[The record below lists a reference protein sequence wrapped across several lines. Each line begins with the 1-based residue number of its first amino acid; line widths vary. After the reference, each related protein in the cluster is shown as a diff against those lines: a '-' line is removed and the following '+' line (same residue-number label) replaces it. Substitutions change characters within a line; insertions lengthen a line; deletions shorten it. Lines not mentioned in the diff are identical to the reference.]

1 MSEFNRPT
9 NTVICNAQNLLL
21 AQATQ
26 NPTAS
31 LIKEMVDLAASIMPR
46 SEDEPIDIDGAVTE
60 LIRRYS
66 IWIGQNSTIS
76 DDSDHETWL
85 GSARKKGWRYWPRYR
100 DMLERKMP
108 SAAID
113 ALEFSTDEVLGLLED
128 PNRTSSWDRR
138 GLVVGHVQ
146 SGKTANYTGL
156 ICKAADAGYKIII
169 ILAGLHNNLR
179 SQTQIRL
186 EEGFLGYETAAN
198 NDVVKYIGVGEKGR
212 DQEIKPNCATNR
224 TEKGDFSRKVA
235 KHLAISPEERPW
247 LFVVKKNK
255 TVLNHLLTWI
265 KNRVADAR
273 DNETG
278 HKYVSNLPLLLI
290 DDEAD
295 NGSVDTGEQTFDS
308 EGNPDPD
315 HEPKAIN
322 SRIRKILH
330 SFAKS
335 AYVGYT
341 ATPFANVFIHRQ
353 GKTTDEGPDLF
364 PKSFIINLAAPSNY
378 IGPTRIFGLK
388 DVDGRSGGLP
398 LMRVFKDH
406 MSEDRQSG
414 WMPEKH
420 DKHHQPLFLGI
431 DALPTSLKNAIQS
444 FILAC
449 ASRELR
455 GQGSEH
461 SSMLIHVTRYIQ
473 VQKDV
478 HRQVKEYV
486 TGLRQRITRGVDDT
500 ESLEQLRKLWVEDF
514 SPTRNAVIERL
525 VESETQP
532 PDQSWEEIRHKLGD
546 VLSDIEVR
554 MINGKAKDVLDY
566 ATPGTKGLR
575 VIAVG
580 GDKLARGLTLEGLCT
595 SYFVRTSKMYDT
607 LMQMGRWFGYRPG
620 YLDLCRLYTTNDLIE
635 WFQHIADA
643 SEELRDEFEA
653 MKDSGATPKD
663 YGLRVQS
670 HPVLLVTSPLK
681 MRTAK
686 DLQLSFSG
694 EILETVALHST
705 AEILS
710 KNLDATTRLLQAI
723 GSPQESPEIVRMR
736 DGKPKKWSGHLW
748 NDVSSETI
756 ADFFDGYTTHPAARK
771 VNSPLIR
778 DFIRSMAK
786 IGQLTS
792 WTVYLADGGAG
803 ASYQF
808 TGGPKVHRMIK
819 RKADDLRSDR
829 YAIGRPVSPPDEA
842 IDLDGPTWDA
852 AMALTLKNWN
862 PDPARVKDGKK
873 PDLPTVPSGLAIR
886 HIRGMGAPDQGI
898 QPAPERGLL
907 ILYPLDPDQAE
918 FSPGFGDW
926 KKPVIAFGI
935 SFPASDAGVKVKYAV
950 DHLTQTQWTEEYG
963 QVD

>member
-1 MSEFNRPT
+1 MSEFNRST
-9 NTVICNAQNLLL
+9 NTVISNAQNLLM
-21 AQATQ
+21 ADATQ
-26 NPTAS
+26 NPAAS
-31 LIKEMVDLAASIMPR
+31 LIKEVVERAASIMPKR
-46 SEDEPIDIDGAVTE
+46 EDEPIDIDGAIAE

-66 IWIGQNSTIS
+66 IWIGKNSTLS
-76 DDSDHETWL
+76 DDSDHEAWL

-108 SAAID
+108 PAAID
-113 ALEFSTDEVLGLLED
+113 ALEISTDDVLGLLED
-128 PNRTSSWDRR
+128 PNRSGSWDRR

-186 EEGFLGYETAAN
+186 EEGFLGYETSAT
-198 NDVVKYIGVGEKGR
+198 NDVVKYIGVGEMGR
-212 DQEIKPNCATNR
+212 DLEIKPNCATNR
-224 TEKGDFSRKVA
+224 TENGDFSTRVA
-235 KHLAISPEERPW
+235 NHLAITPEERPW

-255 TVLNHLLTWI
+255 TVLDRLLKWI
-265 KNRVADAR
+265 KNHVADSR

-278 HKYVSNLPLLLI
+278 LKYVSNLPLLLI

-353 GKTTDEGPDLF
+353 GQTKDEGPDLF

-378 IGPTRIFGLK
+378 VGPTRIFGLK
-388 DVDGRSGGLP
+388 DIDGRTGGLP
-398 LMRVFKDH
+398 LMRVFSDH
-406 MSEDRQSG
+406 MSEDRKLG

-420 DKHHQPLFLGI
+420 DKNHHPFHLGV
-431 DALPTSLKNAIQS
+431 DTLPPSLKQAIQS

-449 ASRELR
+449 AARELR

-461 SSMLIHVTRYIQ
+461 SSMLIHVTRFIQ

-486 TGLRQRITRGVDDT
+486 TGLRQRITRGIDET
-500 ESLEQLRKLWVEDF
+500 EVLEQMQKLWNVDF
-514 SPTRNAVIERL
+514 SSTRSAVIERL
-525 VESETQP
+525 VDSEEQP
-532 PDQSWEEIRHKLGD
+532 EEHSWNEIQAKLAD
-546 VLSDIEVR
+546 VLCDIEVR

-566 ATPGTKGLR
+566 ATPGSKGLK

-620 YLDLCRLYTTNDLIE
+620 YLDLCRLYTTEDLIE

-681 MRTAK
+681 MRTAR

-694 EILETVALHST
+694 EILETVALHSST
-705 AEILS
+705 DILT
-710 KNLDATTRLLQAI
+710 KNLAATSRLLQAC
-723 GSPQESPEIVRMR
+723 GTPNESPEITRQR
-736 DGKPKKWSGHLW
+736 DGKAKNWTGHLW
-748 NDVSSETI
+748 NNVPSDVI
-756 ADFFDGYTTHPAARK
+756 ADFFDAYVTHPAARK

-778 DFIRSMAK
+778 DFIRSMAN

-792 WTVYLADGGAG
+792 WTVFLAGGGSG
-803 ASYQF
+803 APF
-808 TGGPKVHRMIK
+808 EFDIGLKIDHMIR
-819 RKADDLRSDR
+819 RKADNDRKDR

-842 IDLDGPTWDA
+842 IDLDEQAWKA
-852 AMALTLKNWN
+852 AMALTLRNWN
-862 PDPARVKDGKK
+862 PDPARIVDGKK
-873 PDLPTVPSGLAIR
+873 PEEPVVPSGLAIR
-886 HIRGMGAPDQGI
+886 HIRGHGDPESGV
-898 QPAPERGLL
+898 PASPERGLL
-907 ILYPLDPDQAE
+907 ILYPLDPAQSE
-918 FSPGFGDW
+918 FGPGFSGWD
-926 KKPVIAFGI
+926 KPIIAFGV
-935 SFPASDAGVKVKYAV
+935 SFPSSEAGIKVKYAV
-950 DHLTQTQWTEEYG
+950 DHLTQAQWAQEYG

>member
-1 MSEFNRPT
+1 MSEFNRVT
-9 NTVICNAQNLLL
+9 STVISNAQNLLM
-21 AQATQ
+21 ADAAQ

-31 LIKEMVDLAASIMPR
+31 LIKEVVERAASIMPR
-46 SEDEPIDIDGAVTE
+46 REDEPIDIDGAVAE

-66 IWIGQNSTIS
+66 IWIGQNSTLS
-76 DDSDHETWL
+76 DDSDHEAWL
-85 GSARKKGWRYWPRYR
+85 GAARKRGWRYWPRYR

-108 SAAID
+108 PAAVE
-113 ALEFSTDEVLGLLED
+113 ALEKSTDEVLGLLED
-128 PNRTSSWDRR
+128 PNRSGSWDRR

-186 EEGFLGYETAAN
+186 EEGFLGYETSAT
-198 NDVVKYIGVGEKGR
+198 NDVVQYIGVGEMGR
-212 DQEIKPNCATNR
+212 DLEIKPNCATNR
-224 TEKGDFSRKVA
+224 TEKGDFSTRVA
-235 KHLAISPEERPW
+235 NHLAIAPEERPW

-255 TVLNHLLTWI
+255 TVLDRLLKWIRNH
-265 KNRVADAR
+265 VADAR
-273 DNETG
+273 DHESG
-278 HKYVSNLPLLLI
+278 RRYVTNLPLLLI

-295 NGSVDTGEQTFDS
+295 NGSVDTGEQTFDA

-353 GKTTDEGPDLF
+353 NLTTDEGPDLF

-378 IGPTRIFGLK
+378 VGPTRVFGLK
-388 DVDGRSGGLP
+388 DAEGRTGGLP
-398 LMRVFKDH
+398 LMRVFSDH
-406 MSEDRQSG
+406 MSEDMQSG

-420 DKHHQPLFLGI
+420 NKTHQPLHLGV
-431 DALPTSLKNAIQS
+431 DALPLSLKQAIQS

-449 ASRELR
+449 AARELR

-461 SSMLIHVTRYIQ
+461 SSMLIHVTRFIQ

-478 HRQVKEYV
+478 HRQVTEYV
-486 TGLRQRITRGVDDT
+486 TGLRQRITRGVDDA
-500 ESLEQLRKLWVEDF
+500 EALEQMRLLWEEDF
-514 SPTRNAVIERL
+514 SPTRTAVIERL
-525 VESETQP
+525 VKSEELPQEH
-532 PDQSWEEIRHKLGD
+532 SWDDVRAKLSD
-546 VLSDIEVR
+546 VLCDIDVR
-554 MINGKAKDVLDY
+554 MINGKAKDILDY
-566 ATPGTKGLR
+566 ATPGSRGLK

-620 YLDLCRLYTTNDLIE
+620 YLDLCRLYTTGDLIE

-653 MKDSGATPKD
+653 MKDSGATPRD

-681 MRTAK
+681 MRTAR

-694 EILETVALHST
+694 EILETVALHTSVDVLT
-705 AEILS
+705 
-710 KNLDATTRLLQAI
+710 KNLNATTKLLQAC
-723 GSPQESPEIVRMR
+723 GAPQESPLITRLR
-736 DGKPKKWSGHLW
+736 GGKPKSWTGHLW
-748 NDVSSETI
+748 SDVSSEAI
-756 ADFFDGYTTHPAARK
+756 ADFFDAYVTHPAARK

-778 DFIRSMAK
+778 DFIRSMAN

-792 WTVYLADGGAG
+792 WTVFLAGGGTG
-803 ASYQF
+803 APF
-808 TGGPKVHRMIK
+808 EFDNGPRVDRMIR
-819 RKADDLRSDR
+819 RKADDSRTDR

-842 IDLDGPTWDA
+842 IDLDGPAWDA

-862 PDPARVKDGKK
+862 PDPARVVDGKK
-873 PDLPTVPSGLAIR
+873 PDDPTVPSGLAIR
-886 HIRGMGAPDQGI
+886 HIRGMGDPEKGI
-898 QPAPERGLL
+898 AASPERGLL
-907 ILYPLDPDQAE
+907 ILYPLDPSQAE
-918 FSPGFGDW
+918 FAPGFGGW
-926 KKPVIAFGI
+926 NKPVIAFGV
-935 SFPASDAGVKVKYAV
+935 SFPASDAGVKVRYAV
-950 DHLTQTQWTEEYG
+950 DHLTQAQWAQEYG

>member
-9 NTVICNAQNLLL
+9 RTVISNAQNLLMDL
-21 AQATQ
+21 ETQ

-31 LIKEMVDLAASIMPR
+31 LIKEMVESAASIMQIKDGE
-46 SEDEPIDIDGAVTE
+46 SIDIEGAIAE

-76 DDSDHETWL
+76 DDSDHEAWL
-85 GSARKKGWRYWPRYR
+85 ASSRKKGWRYWPRYR
-100 DMLERKMP
+100 DMLDRKMP
-108 SAAID
+108 PAAMD
-113 ALEFSTDEVLGLLED
+113 ALEISTDEVLGLLED
-128 PNRTSSWDRR
+128 PKRSGSWDRR

-156 ICKAADAGYKIII
+156 ICKAADSGYKIII
-169 ILAGLHNNLR
+169 VLAGLHNNLR

-186 EEGFLGYETAAN
+186 EEGFLGYETSST
-198 NDVVKYIGVGEKGR
+198 NDVVQYIGVGDKGR
-212 DQEIKPNCATNR
+212 DQEIRPNCATNR
-224 TEKGDFSRKVA
+224 TENGDFSTKVA
-235 KHLAISPEERPW
+235 KHLAITPEERPW

-255 TVLNHLLTWI
+255 TVLDRLLKWI
-265 KNRVADAR
+265 KNHVADAV
-273 DNETG
+273 DNKTG
-278 HKYVSNLPLLLI
+278 NKYVSNLPLLLI

-295 NGSVDTGEQTFDS
+295 NGSVDIGEQTFDS

-353 GKTTDEGPDLF
+353 GKTNDEGPDLF

-378 IGPTRIFGLK
+378 VGPARIFGLK
-388 DVDGRSGGLP
+388 GVDGRSDGLP
-398 LMRVFKDH
+398 LLRVFKDH
-406 MSEDRQSG
+406 LNDDRQLA

-420 DKHHQPLFLGI
+420 DKNHKPNYLGS
-431 DALPTSLKNAIQS
+431 DTLPPSLKQAIMS
-444 FILAC
+444 FVLSC

-461 SSMLIHVTRYIQ
+461 SSMLIHVTRYNQ

-486 TGLRQRITRGVDDT
+486 TFLRQRIVRKVDD
-500 ESLEQLRKLWVEDF
+500 SDVLDQLRNLWEQDF
-514 SPTRNAVIERL
+514 ETTRKAISEKL
-525 VESETQP
+525 VESESEP
-532 PDQSWEEIRHKLGD
+532 PQHSWIEIKELLGD

-566 ATPGTKGLR
+566 AIPGSKGLR
-575 VIAVG
+575 VIAIG

-620 YLDLCRLYTTNDLIE
+620 YLDLCRLFTTEDLIE
-635 WFQHIADA
+635 WFEHIADA

-653 MKDSGATPKD
+653 MKDSGATPND

-686 DLQLSFSG
+686 DLQISFSG
-694 EILETVALHST
+694 EILETVALHKSVD
-705 AEILS
+705 ILA
-710 KNLDATTRLLQAI
+710 KNLDATNKLLQAC
-723 GSPQESPEIVRMR
+723 GKPKENSEIVRIR
-736 DGKPKKWSGHLW
+736 EGKPKKWNGYLWENISGE
-748 NDVSSETI
+748 VI
-756 ADFFDGYTTHPAARK
+756 ADFFDLYVTHPAARK

-778 DFIRSMAK
+778 DFIRSMSN
-786 IGQLTS
+786 IGQLNS

-803 ASYQF
+803 AAYQF
-808 TGGPKVHRMIK
+808 PNGPRINRMIK
-819 RKADDLRSDR
+819 RKADESRTDR
-829 YAIGRPVSPPDEA
+829 YAIGRPVSPPDES
-842 IDLDGPTWDA
+842 IDFDEPTWDA
-852 AMALTLKNWN
+852 ALSMTLKNWN
-862 PDPARVKDGKK
+862 PDAARLKDGKK
-873 PDLPTVPSGLAIR
+873 PEKPTTPNGISIR
-886 HIRGMGAPDQGI
+886 HVRGKGNSSLGI
-898 QPAPERGLL
+898 KASPERGLL
-907 ILYPLDPDQAE
+907 ILYPLDPKQAE
-918 FSPGFGDW
+918 FAGGFGDW
-926 KKPVIAFGI
+926 DKPIVAFGV
-935 SFPASDAGVKVKYAV
+935 SFPASDSGIKVKYAV
-950 DHLTQTQWTEEYG
+950 DHLTQAQWAQEYG